1 MTFPQKVITFP
12 PKVTFHPQFLQNEFL
27 PQNILIF
34 ALSLSKC
41 RESHLRVFFQ
51 IHQSARI
58 YALFSSNPPECQDW
72 SWEPLT
78 TASLKRSPWKAFKK
92 LRFSKVSKRWRD
104 WHHHTFKLMQ
114 NRQRLLLFDSILRLV
129 KRQML
134 KEAGQSLQAKLILS
148 MVILGTCLHKF
159 YKGWNLHIT

>member
-1 MTFPQKVITFP
+1 MTTFPQKVITFP
-12 PKVTFHPQFLQNEFL
+12 PKVTFHPQLINNFSKMNFYPKICWFTHFCCQNV
-27 PQNILIF
+27 
-34 ALSLSKC
+34 AS
-41 RESHLRVFFQ
+41 
-51 IHQSARI
+51 RI

-114 NRQRLLLFDSILRLV
+114 NRQRLLLFDSILRLL

-148 MVILGTCLHKF
+148 MVILGTCLHKS